1 MRKIFICSSL
11 LLCSVISG
19 ADQHTYD
26 VDDGIHHPNSTKI
39 SYSIHKKAVKDTG
52 SSCPTALDLE
62 KARAVLAQK
71 PGTLVYKY
79 EQEKKN
85 AKK

>member
-1 MRKIFICSSL
+1 MRNIFIGASL
-11 LLCSVISG
+11 LFGSVVSG

-52 SSCPTALDLE
+52 SSCPTALDLQQ
-62 KARAVLAQK
+62 AREALAQK

-79 EQEKKN
+79 EQEKKT
-85 AKK
+85 AKN